1 MTPSEEQAEQDTP
14 SERPRSCLTITI
26 AGCHDGMVEAVR
38 QAATRTLQSQG
49 YSRGDLE
56 IAIVSEAEMRRQHAQ
71 WKNDDSTTDV
81 LSFDLRETASA
92 GLVDGQLLVCGS
104 VAKRRS
110 RSRKTD
116 WRGELLLY
124 VVHGCLHLCGLDD
137 HDAHAAQQMH
147 GLEDEILRD
156 LGWGS
161 VFSAS
166 EGSSRR
172 PQARGACGGKP

>member
-1 MTPSEEQAEQDTP
+1 MTPSEEQAEQDP
-14 SERPRSCLTITI
+14 PPERGRSCLEITV
-26 AGCHDGMVEAVR
+26 AGCPDGMVEDVR
-38 QAATRTLQSQG
+38 QAATHTLQSQG
-49 YSRGDLE
+49 YRRGALE

-71 WKNDDSTTDV
+71 WMDDDSTTDV
-81 LSFDLRETASA
+81 LSFDLRETVEA

-104 VAKRRS
+104 VAKRRA

-137 HDAHAAQQMH
+137 HNEHAAQQMH

-161 VFSAS
+161 VFSTPGG
-166 EGSSRR
+166 GSRK
-172 PQARGACGGKP
+172 PPARGACGGKS